1 MRNRKSCF
9 SMMMRANNYCWSVR
23 SRTLFCAVLCFTWL
37 SNAHTIEESETS
49 GSNTVA
55 RSLPITY
62 DELPS
67 PSAETT
73 SAGQKQQSK
82 ALYRVSCPG
91 LTECVPLAECP
102 ELLLEISRQCYRGDF
117 SLSCGV
123 NEYEPHVCCP
133 RVVTSPTFNDQRAPA
148 ACGKSI
154 VQGDFY
160 NGLGAYPFVAR
171 IGFKNTKTGTFIF
184 PCSGSIIARQIVLTS
199 AHCALAKA
207 ESHRLSSVRVGD
219 YDTRTDPD
227 CGSTGFCAPVAINH
241 AVSQIIVHPDYIE
254 GQYHHDIALLILRT
268 PINYTV
274 AAQPIC
280 LHARKQDLTVG
291 RRVQIIGWGKLSTSA
306 AKSPELQ
313 SLEVPLTSWDKCVR
327 AYASTGALQSP
338 QSIDGE
344 WMCAGGEGRDACHGF
359 GGAPLIIRDQGRY
372 AQIGI
377 MSFGAETCGALNMP
391 SVYTSIAHYAP
402 WIEANS
408 PKVFV

>member
-1 MRNRKSCF
+1 MGCRF
-9 SMMMRANNYCWSVR
+9 SIGLY
-23 SRTLFCAVLCFTWL
+23 
-37 SNAHTIEESETS
+37 AHSIVESEAPS
-49 GSNTVA
+49 SKPVA
-55 RSLPITY
+55 RSPDSLAY
-62 DELPS
+62 DDAATFRES
-67 PSAETT
+67 PTVGTT
-73 SAGQKQQSK
+73 AALKESK

-91 LTECVPLAECP
+91 LSECVPLAECP

-133 RVVTSPTFNDQRAPA
+133 RVTAPTFNDQRQTA

-160 NGLGAYPFVAR
+160 NGLGAFPFVAR
-171 IGFKNTKTGTFIF
+171 IGFKNTKTGTFIY

-207 ESHRLSSVRVGD
+207 DSHRLSAVRVGD

-254 GQYHHDIALLILRT
+254 GQYHHDIALLILRS

-274 AAQPIC
+274 ASQPIC
-280 LHARKQDLTVG
+280 LHGRKQDLTVG
-291 RRVQIIGWGKLSTSA
+291 RRVQIIGWGKLSTAGS
-306 AKSPELQ
+306 KSPELQ

-408 PKVFV
+408 PKAFV

>member
-1 MRNRKSCF
+1 M
-9 SMMMRANNYCWSVR
+9 
-23 SRTLFCAVLCFTWL
+23 
-37 SNAHTIEESETS
+37 
-49 GSNTVA
+49 A

-171 IGFKNTKTGTFIF
+171 IGFKSTFFFFIGR
-184 PCSGSIIARQIVLTS
+184 PRQHAHAQTTQLARPP
-199 AHCALAKA
+199 
-207 ESHRLSSVRVGD
+207 RVG
-219 YDTRTDPD
+219 
-227 CGSTGFCAPVAINH
+227 SAP
-241 AVSQIIVHPDYIE
+241 SFRLQ
-254 GQYHHDIALLILRT
+254 
-268 PINYTV
+268 TV
-274 AAQPIC
+274 AH
-280 LHARKQDLTVG
+280 L
-291 RRVQIIGWGKLSTSA
+291 
-306 AKSPELQ
+306 
-313 SLEVPLTSWDKCVR
+313 
-327 AYASTGALQSP
+327 
-338 QSIDGE
+338 
-344 WMCAGGEGRDACHGF
+344 F
-359 GGAPLIIRDQGRY
+359 
-372 AQIGI
+372 
-377 MSFGAETCGALNMP
+377 
-391 SVYTSIAHYAP
+391 
-402 WIEANS
+402 
-408 PKVFV
+408 

>member
-1 MRNRKSCF
+1 M
-9 SMMMRANNYCWSVR
+9 ALSV
-23 SRTLFCAVLCFTWL
+23 LFTWCTD
-37 SNAHTIEESETS
+37 AHSIVESES
-49 GSNTVA
+49 PGSATVA
-55 RSLPITY
+55 ARSVPA
-62 DELPS
+62 D
-67 PSAETT
+67 AAATT
-73 SAGQKQQSK
+73 RESK
-82 ALYRVSCPG
+82 AMYRVSCPG
-91 LTECVPLAECP
+91 LSECVPLAECP
-102 ELLLEISRQCYRGDF
+102 ELLLEVSRQCYRGDF

-123 NEYEPHVCCP
+123 NEFEPHVCCP
-133 RVVTSPTFNDQRAPA
+133 RVSNPPFNDVQSQIAGG
-148 ACGKSI
+148 CGKSI
-154 VQGDFY
+154 VQGDYY
-160 NGLGAYPFVAR
+160 NGLGAFPFVAR
-171 IGFKNTKTGTFIF
+171 IGFKNTKTGAFIF

-207 ESHRLSSVRVGD
+207 DSHRLSSVRIGD

-254 GQYHHDIALLILRT
+254 GQYHHDIALLILRS

-291 RRVQIIGWGKLSTSA
+291 RRVQIIGWGKLSTSG

-313 SLEVPLTSWDKCVR
+313 SLEVPLTSWEKCVR
-327 AYASTGALQSP
+327 AYAATGALQSP

-359 GGAPLIIRDQGRY
+359 GGAPLIVRDQGRY
-372 AQIGI
+372 SQIGI

-391 SVYTSIAHYAP
+391 SVYTSMAHYAT

-408 PKVFV
+408 PKTFV